1 MLQTIL
7 LQVTADS
14 TATASASSINYLSL
28 LLKGGV
34 VIYPLLLLLFM
45 TLYFIIERYL
55 FIKSAS
61 NIDFGFLRTLKDN
74 LLRGDLR
81 TAATLC
87 KSTNLP
93 ISRILEKGITRI
105 GKPIK
110 DIESAIEIQSNLEI
124 SKMEKNMGYLGL
136 IAGVAPILGFIG
148 TISGIIK
155 IFYDIST
162 TGNFTIEIIANGLY
176 EKMVSSFTGLIVGV
190 IAYAGYHGI
199 NMMIDKFGINLQAT
213 VMDFLDTLNEPMK

>member
-7 LQVTADS
+7 LQVPADS

-55 FIKSAS
+55 FIKAAS

-81 TAATLC
+81 TATTLC

-110 DIESAIEIQSNLEI
+110 DIESAIEIQSNLEM

>member
-1 MLQTIL
+1 MLQPIL
-7 LQVTADS
+7 LQVTDS
-14 TATASASSINYLSL
+14 TSTAANAQSINYLSL

-34 VIYPLLLLLFM
+34 VVYPLLFLLF
-45 TLYFIIERYL
+45 LSIFFIVERYL
-55 FIKSAS
+55 FIKGAS

-74 LLRGDLR
+74 ILRGDLR
-81 TAATLC
+81 TAITLC

-105 GKPIK
+105 GRPVK
-110 DIESAIEIQSNLEI
+110 DIESAMEIQSNLEV

-148 TISGIIK
+148 TISGIIR
-155 IFYDIST
+155 IFYDIAT

-176 EKMVSSFTGLIVGV
+176 EKMISSFTGLIVGV
-190 IAYAGYHGI
+190 IAYSGYHGI
-199 NMMIDKFGINLQAT
+199 NMLIDKFGIHLQAT
-213 VMDFLDTLNEPMK
+213 VMDFLDTLNEPAR